1 MNFISELCQNHGGDK
16 NQLINMINEAALAG
30 STHVK
35 IQSIFSKDVT
45 NRIEF
50 ERLESNSTYFSRP
63 YIKEVNRLK
72 ELELSLDDHKFFID
86 YSHQKGLIPLT
97 TIFTKHSAEK
107 IAELEWPVSIVKVA
121 SYDGMSFPLIDI
133 LAYKFKHL
141 IISTGACYDEEII
154 EVNNKIKEKY
164 PNVKLSYLHCV
175 TKYPQKVSDG
185 RLLRINWLKQ
195 FSHSVGLSDHSGRD
209 FPIFL
214 SKVGIY
220 LGIDYLERHFTSRKF
235 NETKDGPVSINKD
248 ELSNLI
254 DFSKKDKETQLS
266 ELTNVYGR
274 DLLNKSLTYQ
284 QSMSTIDE
292 VKTRNYYR
300 GRFASKNEDGSYN
313 FNWHQ

>member
-1 MNFISELCQNHGGDK
+1 MYFISELCQNHGGDK
-16 NQLINMINEAALAG
+16 NQLIRMINEAAGAG

-45 NRIEF
+45 NRKEF
-50 ERLESNSTYFSRP
+50 ERLESDSTYFSRP
-63 YIKEVNRLK
+63 YIKEVNRLRG
-72 ELELSLDDHKFFID
+72 LELSLDDHKFFID
-86 YSHQKGLIPLT
+86 YSHQKDLIPLT
-97 TIFTKHSAEK
+97 TIFTKDAAEK

-133 LAYKFKHL
+133 LASKFKHL

-154 EVNNKIKEKY
+154 EVNNKIKEKH
-164 PNVKLSYLHCV
+164 PNVKVSYLHCV

-195 FSHSVGLSDHSGRD
+195 FSHSIGLSDHSGRD
-209 FPIFL
+209 FPVFL
-214 SKVGIY
+214 SKVAIY

-235 NETKDGPVSINKD
+235 NETKDGPVSINKH
-248 ELSNLI
+248 ELSNLV
-254 DFSKKDKETQLS
+254 DFAKKDKETQLS
-266 ELTNVYGR
+266 ELTSEYGR

-300 GRFASKNEDGSYN
+300 GRFASKNKDGSYN

>member
-1 MNFISELCQNHGGDK
+1 M
-16 NQLINMINEAALAG
+16 
-30 STHVK
+30 
-35 IQSIFSKDVT
+35 
-45 NRIEF
+45 
-50 ERLESNSTYFSRP
+50 
-63 YIKEVNRLK
+63 
-72 ELELSLDDHKFFID
+72 
-86 YSHQKGLIPLT
+86 
-97 TIFTKHSAEK
+97 
-107 IAELEWPVSIVKVA
+107 EWPVSIVKVA

-133 LAYKFKHL
+133 LASKFKHL

-154 EVNNKIKEKY
+154 EVNNKIKGKH
-164 PNVKLSYLHCV
+164 PDVKISYLHCV
-175 TKYPQKVSDG
+175 TKYPQRVSDG

-195 FSHSVGLSDHSGRD
+195 FSHSIGLSDHSGRD
-209 FPIFL
+209 FPVFL
-214 SKVGIY
+214 SKVAIY

-266 ELTNVYGR
+266 ELTNEYGR
-274 DLLNKSLTYQ
+274 DLLDKSLTYQ

-300 GRFASKNEDGSYN
+300 GRFASKNKDGSYN